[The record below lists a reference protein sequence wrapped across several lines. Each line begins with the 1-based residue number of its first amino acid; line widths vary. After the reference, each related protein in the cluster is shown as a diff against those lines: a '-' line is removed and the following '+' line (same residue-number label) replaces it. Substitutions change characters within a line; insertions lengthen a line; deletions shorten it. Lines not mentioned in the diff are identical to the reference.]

1 MAQNGYG
8 YQQQYG
14 GYGGQQYDYGQQQQG
29 NPAYAQ
35 HGGYQQGYEGTG
47 NMSAPHHPHG
57 GSRPTSPPVSGGY
70 VSPQPVHAQSPM
82 PFGMFGL
89 GGQGG
94 PGGQGQFEA
103 QFGQFGAL
111 ASPIAQMGLASA
123 SQFVSNMNDS
133 YLTRWTGSLRYY
145 FSVNNLYVLNK
156 LKILLFPFIHK
167 SWSRKIVPAADGREM
182 YLPPNQDVNAPDLY
196 IPTMAFITYILLIAV
211 IMATSSAGFKPDLLG
226 VTASSG
232 LITLALEVLL
242 IKLGFYLLSYPAV
255 LILDLVAYC
264 GYKFV
269 GIIFILIFG
278 WTLGWVGFI
287 VSFVTLALFMAI
299 FMVKTLRLIV
309 PQPLEATPRNLRNYA
324 LISIAIL
331 QGIFTGILCWMDSKN
346 QAASRAF

>member
-1 MAQNGYG
+1 
-8 YQQQYG
+8 
-14 GYGGQQYDYGQQQQG
+14 
-29 NPAYAQ
+29 
-35 HGGYQQGYEGTG
+35 
-47 NMSAPHHPHG
+47 
-57 GSRPTSPPVSGGY
+57 
-70 VSPQPVHAQSPM
+70 
-82 PFGMFGL
+82 
-89 GGQGG
+89 
-94 PGGQGQFEA
+94 
-103 QFGQFGAL
+103 
-111 ASPIAQMGLASA
+111 
-123 SQFVSNMNDS
+123 MNDS
-133 YLTRWTGSLRYY
+133 YVTRWTGSLRYY

-232 LITLALEVLL
+232 LVTLALEVLL
-242 IKLGFYLLSYPAV
+242 IKLGFYLLSYPPV

-269 GIIFILIFG
+269 GIILILIFG
-278 WTLGWVGFI
+278 WTLGWIGFI
-287 VSFVTLALFMAI
+287 ASFVTLALFMAI
-299 FMVKTLRLIV
+299 FMVKTLRLVV

-324 LISIAIL
+324 LISIAIF